1 VSIWTAQDETVTPP
15 ESARL
20 DGALN
25 LPVQSVCAGA
35 QVAHGDLPRHPLVQQ
50 LVVAELAAGA
60 PVALGAADCARL
72 GG

>member
-1 VSIWTAQDETVTPP
+1 VSIWTEQDETVTPP

-20 DGALN
+20 EGALN

-35 QVAHGDLPRHPLVQQ
+35 RVAHGDLPRDPLVQAMV
-50 LVVAELAAGA
+50 LEGLGPGGPAELG
-60 PVALGAADCARL
+60 PADCARL